1 MISTTKINT
10 YNNLKTTV
18 DIFNTNIIVIVAVM
32 KTSSGSKSRYNKS
45 NMYSNSNNVIM
56 TVLAETI
63 ETMVLVI

>member
-1 MISTTKINT
+1 M
-10 YNNLKTTV
+10 

-63 ETMVLVI
+63 ETMVLVIWIIIAVVKTINSSCN